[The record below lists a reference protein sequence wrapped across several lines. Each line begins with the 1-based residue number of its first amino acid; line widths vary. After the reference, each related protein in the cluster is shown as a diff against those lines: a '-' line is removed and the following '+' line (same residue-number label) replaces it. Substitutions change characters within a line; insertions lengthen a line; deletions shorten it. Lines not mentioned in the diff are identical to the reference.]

1 MSVRI
6 SPRIRRFRFPAAVGF
21 AAALGVAPVVGSG
34 TVGVASARPTE
45 SAGEEVTLRL
55 GYFPNVTHA
64 PAIVGVDT
72 GAFQDALG
80 DNVTLETATFN
91 AGTEAIEALFAESI
105 DASFIG
111 PNPAI
116 NGFAE
121 TDGEILRIVAGSTS
135 GGASLVVSDDIT
147 EAADLAG
154 ATLASPALGGTQD
167 VALRAWLADN
177 GLVTDLSGGGDVEI
191 INQANGDTLTA
202 FQEGSIAGAWV
213 PEPWATRLV
222 LEGDG
227 HVLVNEADLWPD
239 GHFVTTHL
247 IVATEFLEEHPDV
260 VRNLIA
266 GLVDTIDTIDA
277 DPAAAQAVVNDGI
290 EAITDNR
297 LADET
302 MAGAWENLEFT
313 YDPIASSL
321 EESADDAI
329 AVELLE
335 PVDLNGIYE
344 LSLLNE
350 VLEERGLEPVLGL
363 EGVDE
368 SPAPPGTTEG

>member
-1 MSVRI
+1 MSVKIPRRI
-6 SPRIRRFRFPAAVGF
+6 PRRTALVAAF
-21 AAALGVAPVVGSG
+21 ALVTAVGSG
-34 TVGVASARPTE
+34 ASSDASTQRPDNAE
-45 SAGEEVTLRL
+45 DVTLRL

-72 GAFQDALG
+72 GVFQEALG

-116 NGFAE
+116 NGYAE

-135 GGASLVVSDDIT
+135 GGASLVVNSEIT
-147 EAADLAG
+147 EASQLEGTSLA
-154 ATLASPALGGTQD
+154 TPALGGTQD

-177 GLVTDLSGGGDVEI
+177 GLETDLSGGGDVEI

-202 FQEGSIAGAWV
+202 FQEGDIAGAWV

-227 HVLVNEADLWPD
+227 RVLVNESDLWPD
-239 GHFVTTHL
+239 GQFVTTHL
-247 IVATEFLEEHPDV
+247 IVATSFLEEHPDV
-260 VRNLIA
+260 VKNLIA
-266 GLVDTIDTIDA
+266 GLVTSIDTINA
-277 DPAAAQAVVNDGI
+277 DPAAAQTVVNDGI
-290 EAITDNR
+290 ETATDNR

-302 MAGAWENLEFT
+302 IAGAFENLTFT

-321 EESADDAI
+321 QESADDAV
-329 AVELLE
+329 AVGLLE
-335 PVDLNGIYE
+335 PVDLASPGIYD
-344 LSLLNE
+344 LTLLNE
-350 VLEERGLEPVLGL
+350 VLADNGLEPVAGL
-363 EGVDE
+363 EAGL
-368 SPAPPGTTEG
+368 GTQ

>member
-1 MSVRI
+1 MPVRN
-6 SPRIRRFRFPAAVGF
+6 SPRIPRRAAIV
-21 AAALGVAPVVGSG
+21 AAAGLAVVLGSG
-34 TVGVASARPTE
+34 AANTVSAEHPAGGEPQSSE
-45 SAGEEVTLRL
+45 SMTLRL

-72 GAFQDALG
+72 GTFQEALG
-80 DNVTLETATFN
+80 ENVTLETATFN
-91 AGTEAIEALFAESI
+91 AGTEAIEALFADTI

-135 GGASLVVSDDIT
+135 GGASLVVGEDIT
-147 EAADLAG
+147 EAAQLEG
-154 ATLASPALGGTQD
+154 TTVASPALGGTQD

-177 GLVTDLSGGGDVEI
+177 GLETSTSGGGDVEI
-191 INQANGDTLTA
+191 VNQANGDTLTA
-202 FQEGSIAGAWV
+202 FQEGEIAGAWV

-222 LEGDG
+222 LEGNG

-239 GHFVTTHL
+239 GRFVTTHL
-247 IVATEFLEEHPDV
+247 IVATEFLDEHPDV
-260 VRNLIA
+260 VKNLIA
-266 GLVDTIDTIDA
+266 GLVDTIDTINA
-277 DPAAAQAVVNDGI
+277 DPAAAQTVVNDGI

-302 MAGAWENLEFT
+302 IAGAFENLEFT

-321 EESADDAI
+321 QESADDAV

-335 PVDLNGIYE
+335 PVELDGIYD
-344 LSLLNE
+344 LTLLNE
-350 VLEERGLEPVLGL
+350 VLAERDLDPVAGL
-363 EGVDE
+363 
-368 SPAPPGTTEG
+368 GTT